1 VQLLVLG
8 GTHFLG
14 RHLVEAAL
22 AGGDDVTIF
31 HRGRTNPDLFAGQV
45 KRISGDRDGGLD
57 ALAVGE
63 WDAVVDMCGYV
74 PRVVAASARA
84 LADRCGHYT
93 FVSSESV
100 YGDVG
105 EPGLDESA
113 PVAELDDPAT
123 EVVDGATYGG
133 LKALC
138 EAAAEMAMPGRVL
151 NVRPGLIVGPW
162 DPSDRFT
169 YWPRRIAAG
178 GDVLLPGGPE
188 RPVQFID
195 GRDLAG
201 WMLTAAHRGLTGVY
215 NACGPATPT
224 GMGALFDACAQ
235 VSGSDAQPVWADEA
249 AVIAAGVE
257 PWSELPL
264 WVGEGA
270 DPANA
275 GFMEVSSAR
284 AMAEGLAFRPID
296 EIVRDTLDW
305 DREHPEFRSA
315 AALTPERE
323 AELLTA
329 LVPKMIDR

>member
-1 VQLLVLG
+1 VRLLVLG

-22 AGGDDVTIF
+22 AAGDDVTIF

-45 KRISGDRDGGLD
+45 ARIRGDRDGGLG
-57 ALAVGE
+57 ALAGGE
-63 WDAVVDMCGYV
+63 WDAVVDTCGYV

-105 EPGLDESA
+105 APGLDESA
-113 PVAELDDPAT
+113 PVAGVDDPAT
-123 EVVDGATYGG
+123 EVVDGETYGG

-138 EAAAEMAMPGRVL
+138 EAAAEAALPGRVL

-195 GRDLAG
+195 ARDLAA
-201 WMLTAAHRGLTGVY
+201 WMLAAARRRLTGTY
-215 NACGPATPT
+215 NACGPALPT
-224 GMGALFDACAQ
+224 GMGALFEACVR
-235 VSGSDAQPVWADEA
+235 VSGSGARPVWAGEA
-249 AVIAAGVE
+249 ELIEAGVE

-275 GFMEVSSAR
+275 GFMQISSAR
-284 AMAEGLAFRPID
+284 AMAAGLAFRPID
-296 EIVRDTLDW
+296 DIVRDTLDW
-305 DREHPEFRSA
+305 DSEHPQFRSE
-315 AALTPERE
+315 AALAPERE
-323 AELLTA
+323 ADLLA
-329 LVPKMIDR
+329 GLRG

>member
-1 VQLLVLG
+1 MRLLVIG

-14 RHLVEAAL
+14 RHLVDAAL
-22 AGGDDVTIF
+22 AAGDDVTLF
-31 HRGRTNPDLFAGQV
+31 HRGQTNPELFAGQV
-45 KRISGDRDGGLD
+45 ARISGDRDGGLG
-57 ALAVGE
+57 ALAGGE
-63 WDAVVDMCGYV
+63 WDAVVDTCGYV

-93 FVSSESV
+93 FVSTESV

-113 PVAELDDPAT
+113 PVAVLDDPAT
-123 EVVDGATYGG
+123 EVVDGDTYGG

-138 EAAAEMAMPGRVL
+138 EEAAEAAMPGRVL

-178 GDVLLPGGPE
+178 GDVLLPGGPG

-195 GRDLAG
+195 GRDLAA
-201 WMLTAAHRGLTGVY
+201 WMLSAAHRGLTGVM
-215 NACGPATPT
+215 NACGPAAQT
-224 GMGALFDACAQ
+224 GMAELFDACAR
-235 VSGSDAQPVWADEA
+235 VSGSDARPVWTDEA
-249 AVIAAGVE
+249 ALIDAGVE

-270 DPANA
+270 NPTDA
-275 GFMEVSSAR
+275 GFMQISSAR
-284 AMAEGLAFRPID
+284 AIAAGLAFRPID
-296 EIVRDTLDW
+296 DIVRDTLAW
-305 DREHPEFRSA
+305 DREHPEVRSA

-323 AELLTA
+323 ADLLAA
-329 LVPKMIDR
+329 LAV

>member
-1 VQLLVLG
+1 MRLLVLG
-8 GTHFLG
+8 GTQFLG

-45 KRISGDRDGGLD
+45 ARISGDRDGGLG
-57 ALAVGE
+57 ALAGAE
-63 WDAVVDMCGYV
+63 WDAVVDTCGYV
-74 PRVVAASARA
+74 PRVVTASARA

-105 EPGLDESA
+105 DAGLDESA
-113 PVAELDDPAT
+113 PVAGLDDPAT
-123 EVVDGATYGG
+123 EAVDGETYGG

-138 EAAAEMAMPGRVL
+138 EAAAEAEMPGRVL

-201 WMLTAAHRGLTGVY
+201 WILAAAGRALTGVY
-215 NACGPATPT
+215 NACGPDAPT
-224 GMGALFDACAQ
+224 GMGALFEECAR
-235 VSGSDAQPVWADEA
+235 VSGSGAQPVWADEA
-249 AVIAAGVE
+249 ALIEAGVE

-275 GFMEVSSAR
+275 GFMQVSSAR
-284 AMAEGLAFRPID
+284 AMAEGLTFRPID

-323 AELLTA
+323 AELLATLA
-329 LVPKMIDR
+329 V